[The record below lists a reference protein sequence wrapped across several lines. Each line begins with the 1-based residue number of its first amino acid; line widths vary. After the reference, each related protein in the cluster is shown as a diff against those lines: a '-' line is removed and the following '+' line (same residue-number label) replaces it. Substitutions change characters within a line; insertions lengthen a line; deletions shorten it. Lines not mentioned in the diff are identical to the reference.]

1 MKSANPGVSWLSCDI
16 VEIFVLLL
24 PRGLEESGE
33 PAADP
38 AGSDVD
44 GVAVHVVEES
54 VEECEAA
61 RL

>member
-1 MKSANPGVSWLSCDI
+1 

-38 AGSDVD
+38 AGSEVD